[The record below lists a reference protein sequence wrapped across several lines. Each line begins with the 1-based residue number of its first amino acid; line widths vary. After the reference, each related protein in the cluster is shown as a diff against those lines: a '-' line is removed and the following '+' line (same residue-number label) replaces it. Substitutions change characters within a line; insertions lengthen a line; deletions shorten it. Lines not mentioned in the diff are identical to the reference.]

1 MYIIVLYIIYI
12 SLTIITFYVL
22 TCFDNNKIT
31 VVFRPKVGHCDFA
44 VGALR
49 LRDWGIAT
57 RFGAF
62 RSWGIQAVGHCDY
75 NSCISV

>member
-1 MYIIVLYIIYI
+1 MFQHVLIIIK
-12 SLTIITFYVL
+12 SLGHCDQKWGIATSRL
-22 TCFDNNKIT
+22 E
-31 VVFRPKVGHCDFA
+31 HCDFA
-44 VGALR
+44 GGALR

-75 NSCISV
+75 NSVHVRTANN